1 MGVLPDDASG
11 SIRAPFVRAPRTSCD
26 ALVFFTAAICM
37 PWLCSVPDGCPGV
50 CICGPQ
56 LLNFAVVPK
65 HFTIPFVAGVSFG
78 WTVILSCMQAIF
90 DKPVEAVEAAGGG
103 GDGTEGKKDSEVVA
117 RSVFEHSL
125 IGEPL
130 KLARTALGL
139 RP

>member
-1 MGVLPDDASG
+1 VC
-11 SIRAPFVRAPRTSCD
+11 VRG
-26 ALVFFTAAICM
+26 L
-37 PWLCSVPDGCPGV
+37 
-50 CICGPQ
+50 Q

-90 DKPVEAVEAAGGG
+90 DKGPVEVVEAVGGG
-103 GDGTEGKKDSEVVA
+103 GDGAEGKKDSEVVA
-117 RSVFEHSL
+117 RSVLEHSL

>member
-1 MGVLPDDASG
+1 MVA
-11 SIRAPFVRAPRTSCD
+11 
-26 ALVFFTAAICM
+26 
-37 PWLCSVPDGCPGV
+37 GCL
-50 CICGPQ
+50 Q

-90 DKPVEAVEAAGGG
+90 DKPKDKEAVEAAGGG
-103 GDGTEGKKDSEVVA
+103 AEGKTDSEVVA
-117 RSVFEHSL
+117 RSVLEQYSM

-130 KLARTALGL
+130 KLAQTVLGL